1 MKKININI
9 NAELDYTG
17 QSKAGRPVHK
27 ATIQAPDGSTIYIQ
41 RYGTSEDA
49 APTPVQAK
57 ATAKRAKGKGLDV
70 PVTPRPTDPATAAPS
85 EGPPTWFLQWAGAK
99 GLL

>member
-41 RYGTSEDA
+41 RYGGPEA
-49 APTPVQAK
+49 AGVAPQPVAPTKAPV
-57 ATAKRAKGKGLDV
+57 KRTSKKTLDV
-70 PVTPRPTDPATAAPS
+70 PAEAPATAAPS